1 MNVECAFESK
11 DILGEGPVWSVDE
24 QALYWVDIKRALLQR
39 LTLKTGKH
47 TTWKM
52 PSDIG
57 SYALR
62 ESGEAVV
69 ALRTG
74 FAFFDFD
81 SGDIE
86 PIVDPEAHLPG
97 NRFND
102 GKCDRQGRFWAG
114 TMAETEDSPSAAFY
128 RLDVDGS
135 CHTMRT
141 GVTVSN
147 GLGWSPD
154 NKIMYYTD
162 SPTCN
167 IYAYDFDLASG
178 AIHNERVFVHHEDG
192 FPDGLTVDAEGY
204 VWGAKWDGWKVVRYA
219 PNGTVDRVVDMPVQR
234 PTSCMFG
241 GPNLTQLFITS
252 ASIDLTEAELAQ
264 QPLAGSV
271 FVVETGVKGLPEP
284 KFGSIN
290 NE

>member
-1 MNVECAFESK
+1 MNVECIFQAK
-11 DILGEGPVWSVDE
+11 NILGEGPVWSVDE
-24 QALYWVDIKRALLQR
+24 QALYWVDIKHPLLQR
-39 LTLKTGKH
+39 LNPQTGQY

-62 ESGEAVV
+62 KSGGAVV
-69 ALRTG
+69 ALRSG

-81 SGDIE
+81 SGDIV
-86 PIVDPEAHLPG
+86 PIIDPEAHLPG

-114 TMAETEDSPSAAFY
+114 TMAEADDNPGAAFY
-128 RLDVDGS
+128 RLDADGK

-141 GVTVSN
+141 GVTISN

-162 SPTCN
+162 SPTHN
-167 IYAYDFDLASG
+167 IYAYDFDPSSG
-178 AIHNERVFVHHEDG
+178 TIRNERVFVHDEDG

-204 VWGAKWDGWKVVRYA
+204 VWSAKWDGWKVVRYA
-219 PNGTVDRVVDMPVQR
+219 PNGTVDRIIKMPVQC
-234 PTSCMFG
+234 PTSCIFG
-241 GPNLTQLFITS
+241 GPNLTQLFVTS

-264 QPLAGSV
+264 QPLAGGV
-271 FVVETGVKGLPEP
+271 FVIETDVKGLPEP
-284 KFGSIN
+284 KYG
-290 NE
+290 